1 MRLFL
6 VLLFAALLQTTRAQD
21 DSLTLSDAIAKLDQ
35 ALLKKDSA
43 ALDQLLDGKL
53 SFGHSNGWVQTKQD
67 VWNDLRD
74 GRLEYLGLATEEVKF
89 LQMGK
94 ELATVTMK
102 VQAKGK
108 LKEKEF
114 DLKLTVMQ
122 VWKKDKKGWQLFARQ
137 STKID

>member
-1 MRLFL
+1 MRLLL
-6 VLLFAALLQTTRAQD
+6 VLIFSVLLQTAKAQD
-21 DSLTLSDAIAKLDQ
+21 DTVALREAILRLDQ
-35 ALLKKDSA
+35 ALLNQDSV

-53 SFGHSNGWVQTKQD
+53 SFGHSNGWVQTKEQ
-67 VWNDLRD
+67 VWSDLRE
-74 GRLEYLGLATEEVKF
+74 GRLKYLGLATEEVQI
-89 LQMGK
+89 LQTGK

-114 DLKLTVMQ
+114 ELKLAVLQ

>member
-1 MRLFL
+1 MRIFL
-6 VLLFAALLQTTRAQD
+6 VLLFSVLLQTTSAQE
-21 DSLTLSDAIAKLDQ
+21 DSLALRDAIVKLDQ
-35 ALLKKDSA
+35 ALLKQDSA

-67 VWNDLRD
+67 VWNDFKE
-74 GRLEYLGLATEEVKF
+74 GRLNYLDLTTTEVKI
-89 LQMGK
+89 LQIGK
-94 ELATVTMK
+94 ELATITMK

-114 DLKLTVMQ
+114 DLKLTVLQ

-137 STKID
+137 SAKID

>member
-1 MRLFL
+1 MRIFL
-6 VLLFAALLQTTRAQD
+6 VLLFSVLLQTTSAQD
-21 DSLTLSDAIAKLDQ
+21 DSLALRDAIVKLDQ
-35 ALLKKDSA
+35 ALLKQDSA

-67 VWNDLRD
+67 VWNDLKD
-74 GRLEYLGLATEEVKF
+74 GRLEYLGLATEEVKI

-108 LKEKEF
+108 LKENEF
-114 DLKLTVMQ
+114 DLRLTVMQ

-137 STKID
+137 SAKID

>member
-1 MRLFL
+1 MRIFL
-6 VLLFAALLQTTRAQD
+6 VLLFSVLLQTTSAQD
-21 DSLTLSDAIAKLDQ
+21 DSLALRDAIVKLDQ
-35 ALLKKDSA
+35 ALLKQDSA

-67 VWNDLRD
+67 VWNDFKE
-74 GRLEYLGLATEEVKF
+74 GRLNYLDLTTTEVKI
-89 LQMGK
+89 LQIGK
-94 ELATVTMK
+94 ELATITMK

-114 DLKLTVMQ
+114 DLKLTVLQ

-137 STKID
+137 SAKID

>member
-1 MRLFL
+1 MRIFL
-6 VLLFAALLQTTRAQD
+6 VLLFSILLQTTSAQD
-21 DSLTLSDAIAKLDQ
+21 DSLALRDAIVKLDQ

-67 VWNDLRD
+67 VWNDFKE
-74 GRLEYLGLATEEVKF
+74 GRLIYLGLATEEVKI

-102 VQAKGK
+102 VQAKGR

-114 DLKLTVMQ
+114 DLKLTVLQ

-137 STKID
+137 SAKID

>member
-1 MRLFL
+1 MRIFL
-6 VLLFAALLQTTRAQD
+6 VLLFSVLLQTTSAQD
-21 DSLTLSDAIAKLDQ
+21 DSLALRDAIAKLDQ
-35 ALLKKDSA
+35 ALLKQDSA

-67 VWNDLRD
+67 VWNDFKE
-74 GRLEYLGLATEEVKF
+74 GRLNYLDLTTTEVKI
-89 LQMGK
+89 LQIGK
-94 ELATVTMK
+94 ELATITMK

-114 DLKLTVMQ
+114 DLKLTVLQ

-137 STKID
+137 SAKID

>member
-6 VLLFAALLQTTRAQD
+6 VLLFAALLQTTTAQD

>member
-1 MRLFL
+1 MRLLL
-6 VLLFAALLQTTRAQD
+6 VLIGSVLLQTAKAQD
-21 DSLTLSDAIAKLDQ
+21 DTVALREAILRLDQ
-35 ALLKKDSA
+35 ALLNQDSV

-53 SFGHSNGWVQTKQD
+53 SFGHSNGWVQTKEQ
-67 VWNDLRD
+67 VWSDFRE
-74 GRLEYLGLATEEVKF
+74 GRLKYLGLATEEIKI
-89 LQMGK
+89 LQTGK

-108 LKEKEF
+108 LKDKEF
-114 DLKLTVMQ
+114 ELKLTVMQ

>member
-1 MRLFL
+1 MRIFL
-6 VLLFAALLQTTRAQD
+6 VLLFSVLLQTTSAQD
-21 DSLTLSDAIAKLDQ
+21 DSLALRGAIVKLDQ
-35 ALLKKDSA
+35 ALLKQDSA

-67 VWNDLRD
+67 VWNDFKE
-74 GRLEYLGLATEEVKF
+74 GRLDYLDLTTTEVKI
-89 LQMGK
+89 LQIGK

-114 DLKLTVMQ
+114 DLKLTVLQ

-137 STKID
+137 SAKID